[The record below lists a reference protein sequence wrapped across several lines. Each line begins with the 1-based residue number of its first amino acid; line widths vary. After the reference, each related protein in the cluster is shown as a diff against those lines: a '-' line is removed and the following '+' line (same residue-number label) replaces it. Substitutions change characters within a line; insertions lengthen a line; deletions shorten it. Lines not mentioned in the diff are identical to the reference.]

1 MSTEETNDV
10 ISVGDDKITKEELD
24 YLMSGVRPPD
34 MEFERYKKLR
44 KEIKNGV
51 KGYLKGKYFFISSNL
66 VPLPDP
72 SGQKSDK
79 YVRKTATYVKEK

>member
-1 MSTEETNDV
+1 MKEPIDT

-24 YLMSGVRPPD
+24 YLVSGVRPPD

-44 KEIKNGV
+44 KEIKNGI
-51 KGYLKGKYFFISSNL
+51 KGYLKGKYFFISANL
-66 VPLPDP
+66 VPLNTDDHKKP
-72 SGQKSDK
+72 SK